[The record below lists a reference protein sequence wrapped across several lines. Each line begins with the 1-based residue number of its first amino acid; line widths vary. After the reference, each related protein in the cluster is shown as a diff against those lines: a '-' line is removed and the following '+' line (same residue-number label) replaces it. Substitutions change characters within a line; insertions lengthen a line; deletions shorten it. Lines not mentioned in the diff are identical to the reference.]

1 MAAFALLLAAAA
13 APPGLCEL
21 HARGA
26 WDELLR
32 VGTVDSERFR
42 RDLIKTGRGR
52 AVCELAAEFFGSP
65 AVRRRT
71 AGDGFGAVT
80 AADLFAGIGG
90 TAGGDPAA
98 DFAPFAGRWFGR
110 WDGNRVDHHWTATAP
125 LDPPR
130 VYELPGGPV
139 RLFAVQYA
147 WVGDGYGVNLSAGR
161 GDERFLL
168 GYVVHVRDRALR
180 VETARRAHVG
190 VAQPGGGLCWVTPGG
205 VYFERAFRDAAG
217 ADRYA
222 ITGFESVGEGTDLTI
237 RRAFRAVYT
246 RDPADRPAWES
257 FGWRAE

>member
-130 VYELPGGPV
+130 VYELPGGPGSIIRSSIRLGRRRV
-139 RLFAVQYA
+139 RREPAGGPRRDAVPA
-147 WVGDGYGVNLSAGR
+147 GVRRACEGPGAAGRDGPAAARRRRPAGRAGSAGLPPA
-161 GDERFLL
+161 GSISS
-168 GYVVHVRDRALR
+168 GPSGTPAP
-180 VETARRAHVG
+180 TATRS
-190 VAQPGGGLCWVTPGG
+190 PGSST
-205 VYFERAFRDAAG
+205 AAG
-217 ADRYA
+217 
-222 ITGFESVGEGTDLTI
+222 
-237 RRAFRAVYT
+237 T
-246 RDPADRPAWES
+246 RT
-257 FGWRAE
+257 